1 MCIDTLK
8 KMSVFFTNIKICKY
22 RISELIIPIF
32 PETCYN
38 RKQRGNLPER
48 RIEIMKIYQDILR
61 AKLREL
67 EQEYE
72 HLRNRLE
79 ICEGEDPGQI
89 HRELESAKKEYDT
102 LQLRLKSTAGTS
114 RSPAVSRLAKV
125 QLAYGRKTENLLKE
139 QVTADLH
146 SDANTPV
153 EDREEASALYA
164 EYAIDFV
171 SMAVKYAL
179 LASLSA
185 IDMQTDPKQS

>member
-38 RKQRGNLPER
+38 RKQR
-48 RIEIMKIYQDILR
+48 
-61 AKLREL
+61 L

-164 EYAIDFV
+164 EYAIDFA

>member
-1 MCIDTLK
+1 
-8 KMSVFFTNIKICKY
+8 
-22 RISELIIPIF
+22 
-32 PETCYN
+32 
-38 RKQRGNLPER
+38 
-48 RIEIMKIYQDILR
+48 MKIYQDILR

-114 RSPAVSRLAKV
+114 RFPAVSRLAKV

-146 SDANTPV
+146 SDTNTPV

-164 EYAIDFV
+164 EYAIDLA

>member
-1 MCIDTLK
+1 
-8 KMSVFFTNIKICKY
+8 
-22 RISELIIPIF
+22 
-32 PETCYN
+32 
-38 RKQRGNLPER
+38 
-48 RIEIMKIYQDILR
+48 MKIYQDILR

-79 ICEGEDPGQI
+79 ICEREDPGQI
-89 HRELESAKKEYDT
+89 HRELESAKKEYDA
-102 LQLRLKSTAGTS
+102 LQLRLKNTVETS

-125 QLAYGRKTENLLKE
+125 QLTYSTETEKLLKE
-139 QVTADLH
+139 QVAGDLH
-146 SDANTPV
+146 SDGNTPG
-153 EDREEASALYA
+153 EDKEEASALYA
-164 EYAIDFV
+164 EYAIDLA